1 MKKITSAKA
10 RSWLQRMETVN
21 RIAVRI
27 HQEVGECV
35 GLDSDDRQERTIL
48 GILSD
53 PMVSS
58 NEATNFL
65 EGLIDELEGNTP

>member
-1 MKKITSAKA
+1 MKKITPAKA

-21 RIAVRI
+21 RITARI

-35 GLDSDDRQERTIL
+35 GLDANDQEKRTTL

-58 NEATNFL
+58 SEATSFL
-65 EGLIDELEGNTP
+65 EGLIEELEP